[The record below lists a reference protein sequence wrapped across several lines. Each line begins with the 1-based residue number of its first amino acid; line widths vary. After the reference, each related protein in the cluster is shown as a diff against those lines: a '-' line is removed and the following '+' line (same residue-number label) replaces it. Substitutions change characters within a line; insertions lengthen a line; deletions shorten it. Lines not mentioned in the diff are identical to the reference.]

1 MSDDKRKPMLHERF
15 QPRKPR
21 TLADLD
27 LTPFKNRGP
36 FSMERARED
45 LRKMEEQKGTSPPT
59 SVPPPL
65 RLAYRPRMTRSP
77 GVQLQSA
84 STS

>member
-36 FSMERARED
+36 FSMERAREN
-45 LRKMEEQKGTSPPT
+45 LRKMEEEKGTSPPT
-59 SVPPPL
+59 SGPPPT
-65 RLAYRPRMTRSP
+65 RLPCSRCTGAPS
-77 GVQLQSA
+77 VQLQWSA
-84 STS
+84 SYS